1 MSTQSRLLRGGARA
15 AVGLIVVG
23 VAASAVLLLNN
34 ATLPAIAREPL
45 AITVDT
51 TLDTARTLV
60 CAGSFAE
67 LGADP
72 SRPGVAIPTGAPA
85 VAIAGKAEASSEL
98 TRVESGTGLPAV
110 LTAPA
115 DAPLS
120 AAQIQAVTTETL
132 QGTAASTCS
141 EPVNEQ
147 WLLGGATTLGVSTTL
162 SLANPGKVP
171 ATVQITIYDEN
182 GPVDAVQTSG
192 VLVAPGEEQIVSLNG
207 YAPERERLAVQV
219 VSTGAPVSATFGVGE
234 VSGIRP
240 FAVSSVTRQLEAAT
254 TLVVPGI
261 TNVSTDTHEHTDN
274 VVEHDEFPVAVR
286 VLAPGG
292 GTATASVRAI
302 DKNGKSTSLGDIAL
316 SENGVGE
323 LIVEHWPEQANA
335 VVIEA
340 DALVIGG
347 VRGSSFTGSAHDYE
361 WFTPAPTLKADTPV
375 AVPVVGG
382 GKLVVANTG
391 EAEANIEYTAAG
403 GKTRKAVVPGGAS
416 IVVNA
421 AATSVL
427 TSSAPVYAGVRY
439 LSGADI
445 AGYPVLPADS
455 RDGTLTVYTR

>member
-34 ATLPAIAREPL
+34 ATLPAVAREPL

-60 CAGSFAE
+60 CAGSFTE

-85 VAIAGKAEASSEL
+85 VTIAGKAEASTEL
-98 TRVESGTGLPAV
+98 TRVENGTGLPTV
-110 LTAPA
+110 LTSPA
-115 DAPLS
+115 DVPLG
-120 AAQIQAVTTETL
+120 AAQIQAVTTEVL
-132 QGTAASTCS
+132 RGTAASSCT

-147 WLLGGATTLGVSTTL
+147 WLLGGSTTLGVSTTL

-171 ATVQITIYDEN
+171 ATVQITVYDEN

-219 VSTGAPVSATFGVGE
+219 
-234 VSGIRP
+234 SGIQP
-240 FAVSSVTRQLEAAT
+240 FAVSSVTRQLESAT

-274 VVEHDEFPVAVR
+274 VVDHDEFPVAVR

-292 GTATASVRAI
+292 ETATATVRAI
-302 DKNGKSTSLGDIAL
+302 DKNGKSTNLGDIAL
-316 SENGVGE
+316 SDNGVGE

-340 DALVIGG
+340 DAPVIGG

-361 WFTPAPTLKADTPV
+361 WFTPAPTLQADTPV

-382 GKLVVANTG
+382 GKLVIANTG
-391 EAEANIEYTAAG
+391 ESEANIEYTAAG
-403 GKTRKAVVPGGAS
+403 GKTRKAVVPDGAS

-421 AATSVL
+421 AAKSVL
-427 TSSAPVYAGVRY
+427 TSSAPVTAGLRY
-439 LSGADI
+439 LGGADI
-445 AGYPVLPADS
+445 AGYPVLPALS
-455 RDGTLTVYTR
+455 GTAAPAVYTR